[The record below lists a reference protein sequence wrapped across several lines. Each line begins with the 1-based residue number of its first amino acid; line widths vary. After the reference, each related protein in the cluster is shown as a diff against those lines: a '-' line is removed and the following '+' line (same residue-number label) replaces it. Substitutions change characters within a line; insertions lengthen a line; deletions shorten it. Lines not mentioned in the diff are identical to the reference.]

1 MNGDIQK
8 TLDTPLPPLPLS
20 VLLMHAMS
28 SRPPFHSLLSVLLY
42 FVTYLFGVK
51 FW

>member
-8 TLDTPLPPLPLS
+8 TLDTPLPLS

-42 FVTYLFGVK
+42 FVTYLYGVK